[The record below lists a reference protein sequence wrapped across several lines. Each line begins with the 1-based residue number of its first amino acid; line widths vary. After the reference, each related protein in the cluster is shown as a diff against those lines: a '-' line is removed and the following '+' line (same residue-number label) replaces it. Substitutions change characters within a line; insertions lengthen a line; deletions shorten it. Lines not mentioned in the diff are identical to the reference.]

1 MFDIGPVA
9 AATAKLGAVG
19 AAVMVLLMLRRF
31 RRTLEA
37 SLVLLLAFTALMFY
51 HGALAIQLLG

>member
-1 MFDIGPVA
+1 MNGVLQA
-9 AATAKLGAVG
+9 ESSMTLLGS
-19 AAVMVLLMLRRF
+19 VMVLLMLRRF